1 MGPYT
6 VVASEANAIVA
17 QVPIS
22 SGQITSSRLKNIT
35 LATIKAQFRV
45 YVDGLE
51 LITRQDTTVADKA
64 TGTINLNTSV
74 YDGFT
79 AYLYF
84 KNLGVTQEGMEQDN
98 SVDAISWGSLWD

>member
-17 QVPIS
+17 HEEVPIS
-22 SGQITSSRLKNIT
+22 SGQITSSRFKNIT

-51 LITRQDTTVADKA
+51 LITRQDTTVANAAAGTLSLGTTAFDGK
-64 TGTINLNTSV
+64 TG
-74 YDGFT
+74 
-79 AYLYF
+79 YLTLL
-84 KNLGVTQEGMEQDN
+84 KKT
-98 SVDAISWGSLWD
+98 